1 MSAVNGAI
9 PAEELRQSLERIRR
23 TPSHPG
29 CLLRDSPA
37 VQALSVREAAARLGV
52 GRDLCARVLKGWEPV
67 TPDLAARIEAAGWAR
82 AELWLRLQATYDQA
96 LARRSRAAPAPL
108 DIRSGEHRQAEEDQT
123 VDTLEMAG
131 G

>member
-1 MSAVNGAI
+1 MYAVNGAI

-37 VQALSVREAAARLGV
+37 LQALSVREVAARLGV
-52 GRDLCARVLKGWEPV
+52 GRDLCARVLEGREQV

-96 LARRSRAAPAPL
+96 RAHRSRAAPAPL
-108 DIRSGEHRQAEEDQT
+108 DIRSGEQRQAQEGQT
-123 VDTLEMAG
+123 VDTWEMAG